1 MVAVK
6 ILFAG
11 SLKTICYNAVKMTIH
26 LQKVMIM
33 LFSQQLAAIRKK
45 RGYTQQALADKIG
58 IHVTQIKRYEA
69 GAARPTLEVFRNIV
83 LALNVSADT
92 MLFDSDE
99 RGPDEEL
106 RLHFEAISKLDPR
119 EKSVIKELIEGMLI
133 KHDTKRWAQ
142 PQEAHLQ

>member
-1 MVAVK
+1 
-6 ILFAG
+6 
-11 SLKTICYNAVKMTIH
+11 
-26 LQKVMIM
+26 MIM
-33 LFSQQLAAIRKK
+33 LFSQQLAAIRKE

-92 MLFDSDE
+92 MLFDSNE

-106 RLHFEAISKLDPR
+106 RLHFEAVSKLDPR

-133 KHDTKRWAQ
+133 KHDAKRWTQ
-142 PQEAHLQ
+142 PQEAQLQ